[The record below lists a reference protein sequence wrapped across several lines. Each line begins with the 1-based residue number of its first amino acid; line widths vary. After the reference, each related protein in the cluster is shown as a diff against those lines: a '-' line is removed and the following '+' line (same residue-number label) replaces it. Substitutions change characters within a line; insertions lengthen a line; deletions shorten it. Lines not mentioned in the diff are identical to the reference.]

1 MTDAASPI
9 EDHGD
14 DWHKNR
20 LKGLGGSDAN
30 TILSG
35 DKKKILQLWEVKTE
49 KREPEDLR
57 HILPVQIGRA
67 TEELNCRWYEFV
79 TGHRVTHRNHE
90 FTNPLEPHRRAEVD
104 GLTKAAS
111 DDAAAVMDA
120 KHTAFKSDGIVEKCM
135 PQAHHNMD
143 MVGLRRFVFS
153 VFVGTLKHEILEVE
167 YDPEY
172 AALVRDA
179 EDRFWEAVQK
189 DEPPVVILA
198 PRTTIQPVAEMKTV
212 DMKALGNNE
221 WAAFAADWLEN
232 KDAHKKFEDAKEGLK
247 GLVDDDVGNA
257 YGFGVQVKRST
268 SNSLLISKHKEP
280 KK

>member
-1 MTDAASPI
+1 MTDATSPI
-9 EDHGD
+9 EDHGE

-104 GLTKAAS
+104 GLTNAAS
-111 DDAAAVMDA
+111 DGAQSVMDA
-120 KHTAFKSDGIVEKCM
+120 KHTAFNSDGIVEKCM

-153 VFVGTLKHEILEVE
+153 VFVGTIKHEILEVE

-179 EDRFWEAVQK
+179 EDRFWECVQK

-198 PRTTIQPVAEMKTV
+198 PRTTVMPVKEMRTV
-212 DMKALGNNE
+212 LMEGNNE
-221 WAAFAADWLEN
+221 WASFADDWLN
-232 KDAHKKFEDAKEGLK
+232 NQDAAAKFEKSKDGLK
-247 GLVDDDVGNA
+247 GLVEDDVGLA
-257 YGFGVQVKRST
+257 HGYGVQIKRST
-268 SNSLLISKHKEP
+268 SNSLLISKYKEP